1 MQCTDHNPEKRP
13 SFKELHRL
21 FVSFSLYVCV
31 CVYVCVLC
39 VRIHTLTGSCHG
51 GH

>member
-31 CVYVCVLC
+31 YVCVC
-39 VRIHTLTGSCHG
+39 VCVVCAYTHINR
-51 GH
+51 